1 MEESRKEDEISL
13 KTSLG
18 CRQSAKKKESKTANV
33 VKTWRVIEDI
43 DHKAKQMDS
52 KKDQM
57 GEMKG
62 EQKSKLD

>member
-18 CRQSAKKKESKTANV
+18 CRQSAEAKGQKKKESKTANV

-43 DHKAKQMDS
+43 DHKAK
-52 KKDQM
+52 
-57 GEMKG
+57 
-62 EQKSKLD
+62 